1 MENIYRYF
9 NCKIRQVLEKYE
21 IKNIYEIRIRV
32 NKNVILNTGMG
43 EIILDVIC
51 NEKDVID
58 TFNLITE
65 YSAYAYEQSMAE
77 GFITIPGGHRVGIGG
92 YLAGTIYDKPIIR
105 NIRFINFRINHHIKK
120 CSEMIF
126 PKLYKNNHLCNTL
139 IISPPGLGKTTL
151 LRDLVYKI
159 SENFAGTSLCVIDER
174 NEISGCYKGVPTM
187 DLGKRTDVISNCSK
201 SKGILM
207 AIRSMAPTLIAVDEI
222 GTAQDIEAL
231 EYANLSGI
239 FIIATVHGKNQAAV
253 IKKLGKDFVDLFE
266 KKICI
271 LNIGEYLCI

>member
-1 MENIYRYF
+1 
-9 NCKIRQVLEKYE
+9 
-21 IKNIYEIRIRV
+21 
-32 NKNVILNTGMG
+32 
-43 EIILDVIC
+43 
-51 NEKDVID
+51 
-58 TFNLITE
+58 
-65 YSAYAYEQSMAE
+65 
-77 GFITIPGGHRVGIGG
+77 
-92 YLAGTIYDKPIIR
+92 
-105 NIRFINFRINHHIKK
+105 
-120 CSEMIF
+120 
-126 PKLYKNNHLCNTL
+126 
-139 IISPPGLGKTTL
+139 
-151 LRDLVYKI
+151 
-159 SENFAGTSLCVIDER
+159 
-174 NEISGCYKGVPTM
+174 M

>member
-65 YSAYAYEQSMAE
+65 YSAYAYEQNMAE

-92 YLAGTIYDKPIIR
+92 YMAGTIYDKPIVR
-105 NIRFINFRINHHIKK
+105 NIRFINFRINHHIKN

-231 EYANLSGI
+231 EYANSSGI
-239 FIIATVHGKNQAAV
+239 FIIATVHGK
-253 IKKLGKDFVDLFE
+253 
-266 KKICI
+266 
-271 LNIGEYLCI
+271 